1 MMGAMYRA
9 TVGTDHKGGMLQ
21 RSTELQHRR
30 NVRSARINV
39 RCCDGSERERAR
51 KGKRREHGT
60 AGTMGIGY
68 CETVGEKPFWVTRRV
83 AGSQCRSGRMTR
95 LSMRGRSPA
104 NASRLDFA
112 FGALVAVFVTVTVAV
127 CGLAVFVVVT
137 VFVSIEVT
145 MEVIVTVGVDLEA
158 TLVVVFCAED
168 VVLGKGFTDVL
179 DVLTIFDDEDLLDEG
194 GLNAGAAFT
203 TELAA
208 AATPLAIVLPA
219 ALRCGTIANA
229 PSAIAARGGPG
240 NTNVNGPLKMST
252 TIPGSVAAYAPGNR
266 AVSYDEG
273 VDEPEPETTRDEHE
287 MNSSGG
293 DRCFA
298 VSSCRSR

>member
-1 MMGAMYRA
+1 MCGAVMR
-9 TVGTDHKGGMLQ
+9 TNG
-21 RSTELQHRR
+21 
-30 NVRSARINV
+30 NVRRTESDESTAQQ
-39 RCCDGSERERAR
+39 
-51 KGKRREHGT
+51 RRWVL
-60 AGTMGIGY
+60 GIG
-68 CETVGEKPFWVTRRV
+68 TVGEKPFWVTRRV

-112 FGALVAVFVTVTVAV
+112 FGVLVAVFVTVTVAV

-137 VFVSIEVT
+137 VSVSIEVT
-145 MEVIVTVGVDLEA
+145 MEVTVIVDVDLA
-158 TLVVVFCAED
+158 AALVVVVCAEV
-168 VVLGKGFTDVL
+168 VVLEEAVALPDGL
-179 DVLTIFDDEDLLDEG
+179 DVFTSFDDEDLVDED
-194 GLNAGAAFT
+194 GLNAGAAFP

-208 AATPLAIVLPA
+208 AATPVANALPA

-240 NTNVNGPLKMST
+240 NTNVNGPLKMSS
-252 TIPGSVAAYAPGNR
+252 TIPASFASYAPGNR
-266 AVSYDEG
+266 AVSDDEG
-273 VDEPEPETTRDEHE
+273 VDEPEPETTSDEHE